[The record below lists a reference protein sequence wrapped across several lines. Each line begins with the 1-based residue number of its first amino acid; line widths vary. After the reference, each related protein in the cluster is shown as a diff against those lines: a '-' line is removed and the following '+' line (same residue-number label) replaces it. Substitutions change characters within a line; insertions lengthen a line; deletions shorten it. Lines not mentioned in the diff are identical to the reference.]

1 MVFLKLRILIH
12 HLVTKNEQIVENMK
26 ALDVIPLLT
35 PEVVD
40 KIEAVVQSK
49 PKRTES
55 YRWSGTG
62 GVQSVLQGFQ
72 DLPGGIL
79 LDDII
84 IFHCLMFGS
93 CFMCLG
99 LCSWEMVSSGTL
111 LYIHFVMWTT
121 HLLLSVI
128 YIPWSFPCASI
139 HPFPAFLA
147 GIFSDS
153 LVSCAWTVPAS
164 SFLVTLF
171 SCHCLPASIKDSA
184 ERVRVPRNQECFYH
198 GPCWF
203 FSLARFQWQ
212 AGHHVSWHAVLRN
225 QSVSVHLGED
235 DSTTTTLCR
244 CVSHISSGS
253 EWWVVVSMRMCCCLQ
268 ESSAFT
274 GAKIGGK
281 NEAGEVVWLLCCLAG
296 RGNGGWHAF
305 VRIRE
310 RIRNPGGSLFSVAG
324 HTKTAKTANKVWAIS
339 IQAKHTHK
347 QASFTLHFFCLRMML
362 NRWWCHMAQYSN
374 CDKVLFSEQHKT
386 FFFHHTY

>member
-235 DSTTTTLCR
+235 DSTTTTLCH

-253 EWWVVVSMRMCCCLQ
+253 EWWVVVVACACAVACRNPLHSQVLKL
-268 ESSAFT
+268 E
-274 GAKIGGK
+274 AKMKQGRWSGCFAAWPAEAT
-281 NEAGEVVWLLCCLAG
+281 EAGTLSCGSGNGSGIQGGRCSVWLATRKQPRQQTKCELS
-296 RGNGGWHAF
+296 HTQT
-305 VRIRE
+305 
-310 RIRNPGGSLFSVAG
+310 SLFHS
-324 HTKTAKTANKVWAIS
+324 
-339 IQAKHTHK
+339 
-347 QASFTLHFFCLRMML
+347 
-362 NRWWCHMAQYSN
+362 
-374 CDKVLFSEQHKT
+374 T
-386 FFFHHTY
+386 FFLSPDDAE